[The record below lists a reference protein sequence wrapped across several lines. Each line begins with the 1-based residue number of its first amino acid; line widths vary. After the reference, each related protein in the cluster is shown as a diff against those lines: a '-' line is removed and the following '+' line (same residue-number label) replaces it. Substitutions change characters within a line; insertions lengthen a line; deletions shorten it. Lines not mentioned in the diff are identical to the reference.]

1 MKEDT
6 ARDRKVQKQPM
17 HFSLAQNN
25 IKCLHS
31 CSKVW
36 LWLSTKVCAANFH
49 HCIFVPLIPCL
60 AVSVDPQRS
69 SATSEIAHVGYRYA
83 VQGRSRSLMLVSIEN
98 LYTTSY

>member
-6 ARDRKVQKQPM
+6 ARDRKSSKAAM

-36 LWLSTKVCAANFH
+36 FGLSTEVCAAMSTPAYFCAADSMSHNFH
-49 HCIFVPLIPCL
+49 PCIFDCATDSCL
-60 AVSVDPQRS
+60 AVSVDPALLTPS
-69 SATSEIAHVGYRYA
+69 WYA
-83 VQGRSRSLMLVSIEN
+83 SQCLLDVLE
-98 LYTTSY
+98 